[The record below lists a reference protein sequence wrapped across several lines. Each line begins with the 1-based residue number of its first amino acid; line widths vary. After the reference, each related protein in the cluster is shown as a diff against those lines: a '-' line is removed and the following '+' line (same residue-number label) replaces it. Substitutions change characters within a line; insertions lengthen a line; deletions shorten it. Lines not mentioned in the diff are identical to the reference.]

1 MPKNTFPTTIEIV
14 RDLFSHM
21 DTKSQLSVTDSKH
34 LDGSS
39 NKLCA
44 SHYDIDLF
52 LDQLCPKEFS
62 DRTALQFVTLLKRN
76 VLDRYNAMLLHARL
90 TAIMDV
96 NAIRKS
102 VWSNYLVPALHKL
115 IQFCI
120 SQMGFVQH
128 WTGNNFIKES
138 LAYLKDTDQ
147 NFANFLESDVLSPDD
162 KNYIS
167 KFGRPDAL
175 PTPSTLKRLFL
186 TNTETSQAHYELLCF
201 ARLLQALKIKY
212 GFSLQHGN
220 FIQFLAE
227 QHNQKLKSHRISQ
240 HDTQALTFKAMAIAN
255 VQTHFPFLI
264 EIPLSYQNLTQVF
277 FDKMHVK
284 RIDQT
289 DAHLASMVYSSTGE
303 ITFQL
308 NTLMLNQID
317 KYLTEH
323 QEVGHLLPYIH
334 WTKAINLVYQYQFKE
349 ALTEYELCLD
359 GLLYRD
365 MRYLE
370 VLLNE
375 MLCIA
380 SLIESQNKLIG
391 KISNLA
397 IQFDLKVGIF
407 DPIERPDR
415 FKTDFVFEEWE
426 KEATL
431 VGFFKYFTAE
441 TFSDKGTEIKK
452 LIPKIGSLA
461 VPMDISPD
469 FKKVNASIYIDIEQR
484 RKWPQLHYFVAIGDF
499 TTARK
504 LIEAGANINALTSNN
519 DSIVLLA
526 LNHIT
531 AKSDETYTFIQYVF
545 KCGFDKELL
554 NERTAKKQTCPL
566 NLAVEKNLP
575 KLVKLLLENGANSN
589 NTGLYG
595 ISMLYQN
602 LGVIGILNGH
612 KVEQANDKYLAD
624 SIRRHSNGGS
634 DIESYKQLQSLSDYD
649 PRKMLFEEIQKISLG
664 DKKVCD
670 AYEIF
675 ELLLQYGAD
684 PNQTQPSIQLKAI
697 HPSC

>member
-227 QHNQKLKSHRISQ
+227 QHSQKLKSHRISQ

-264 EIPLSYQNLTQVF
+264 EIPLSYQKLTQVF
-277 FDKMHVK
+277 FDKMNVK

-308 NTLMLNQID
+308 NTLMSNQID

-323 QEVGHLLPYIH
+323 KEVGHLLP
-334 WTKAINLVYQYQFKE
+334 
-349 ALTEYELCLD
+349 C
-359 GLLYRD
+359 
-365 MRYLE
+365 
-370 VLLNE
+370 
-375 MLCIA
+375 
-380 SLIESQNKLIG
+380 
-391 KISNLA
+391 
-397 IQFDLKVGIF
+397 
-407 DPIERPDR
+407 
-415 FKTDFVFEEWE
+415 
-426 KEATL
+426 
-431 VGFFKYFTAE
+431 
-441 TFSDKGTEIKK
+441 
-452 LIPKIGSLA
+452 
-461 VPMDISPD
+461 
-469 FKKVNASIYIDIEQR
+469 
-484 RKWPQLHYFVAIGDF
+484 
-499 TTARK
+499 
-504 LIEAGANINALTSNN
+504 
-519 DSIVLLA
+519 
-526 LNHIT
+526 
-531 AKSDETYTFIQYVF
+531 
-545 KCGFDKELL
+545 
-554 NERTAKKQTCPL
+554 
-566 NLAVEKNLP
+566 
-575 KLVKLLLENGANSN
+575 
-589 NTGLYG
+589 
-595 ISMLYQN
+595 
-602 LGVIGILNGH
+602 
-612 KVEQANDKYLAD
+612 
-624 SIRRHSNGGS
+624 
-634 DIESYKQLQSLSDYD
+634 
-649 PRKMLFEEIQKISLG
+649 
-664 DKKVCD
+664 
-670 AYEIF
+670 
-675 ELLLQYGAD
+675 
-684 PNQTQPSIQLKAI
+684 
-697 HPSC
+697 